1 MMKTLSTFKLTA
13 LGAALLLFSASPA
26 LAGQDGAEKG
36 APHHRGGAKMFEKH
50 DLDGDGQVSKSEFME
65 MHENRFNEMDTDGDG
80 KISSEEAKAF
90 GEKKR
95 EEMQQRREEMK
106 DKAAEHREE
115 KGKSD
120 HSGDE

>member
-1 MMKTLSTFKLTA
+1 MTKITTLKLTT

-26 LAGQDGAEKG
+26 FAGHHEGDEKG

-65 MHENRFNEMDTDGDG
+65 THENRFNEMDTDGDG
-80 KISSEEAKAF
+80 KISPEEAKAF

-95 EEMQQRREEMK
+95 EEMQQRCEKMK
-106 DKAAEHREE
+106 EKASERQDE
-115 KGKSD
+115 KGKTD

>member
-1 MMKTLSTFKLTA
+1 MIKITTLKLTT

-26 LAGQDGAEKG
+26 FAGHHEDGEKG

-50 DLDGDGQVSKSEFME
+50 DLDGDGQISKSEFME
-65 MHENRFNEMDTDGDG
+65 THENRFNEMDTDGDG
-80 KISSEEAKAF
+80 KISAEEAKAF

-95 EEMQQRREEMK
+95 EEMRQRREEM
-106 DKAAEHREE
+106 E
-115 KGKSD
+115 GKSD